1 MYRTTFLLVEVGSCP
16 HETTGLGIGDQG
28 YETHV
33 PGVPALGSRIPYL
46 LSLEGL
52 RYRVSRMPRLVTS
65 FDSVVLAA
73 VAREITALVGSRV
86 TRVAQPDPDEVA
98 LDLHGAPGTRTLV
111 VSIHPRWARV
121 HLTAKTAG
129 GEPSAFSQMLRSR
142 LEAARLAGVRHPPFE
157 RVLGLAL
164 DTVEGRT
171 ELIAE
176 IMGRHSNLI
185 LVKDGV
191 IAGSLKP
198 VPRSKSSVREVM
210 PGRPY
215 LPPPQDRLSPL
226 AFTRD
231 SLETA
236 LSSGDEPLAKRLVAS
251 VLGLSPALA
260 TDLAV
265 RAGLDPLTPA
275 RAQDDAAGRLWIAM
289 QDVAAIVTA
298 GAFAPVMYYDGDEPV
313 GFAPFPLM
321 HLTAFRE
328 VRAATMSAAVD
339 TVLGRRG
346 AAARIDEERATLLAA
361 VHAALARVERT
372 EREIQQ
378 AIQQAERTGRLRRH
392 GELLLAYASQVP
404 VGAAEVTL
412 PGFDGLPETIE
423 LDPTLSPVQ
432 NAQRLFKRYGRVRS
446 ARPAL
451 DARLR
456 TAAAERAY
464 LESAVTLVE
473 QATTV
478 DDLFDLRRELV
489 EEGYLRGRRA
499 RMRPSAA
506 AGPRRFVLA
515 GGATVLV
522 GRTNREND
530 VLTFKL
536 ASPEDLWLHARGV
549 PGAHVVL
556 KTGRDHPGEDIVRQA
571 AAIAAYFSRARG
583 SGTVAVDYTKRK
595 YVRKPKGG
603 KPGLVTI
610 TQERTVNVKPDL
622 PKTSE

>member
-1 MYRTTFLLVEVGSCP
+1 
-16 HETTGLGIGDQG
+16 
-28 YETHV
+28 
-33 PGVPALGSRIPYL
+33 
-46 LSLEGL
+46 
-52 RYRVSRMPRLVTS
+52 MPRLVTS

-73 VAREITALVGSRV
+73 VAREIAALVGSRV

-98 LDLHGAPGTRTLV
+98 LDLHGAAGAGTVL

-121 HLTAKTAG
+121 HLTSKTAG

-185 LVKDGV
+185 LVEDGV

-215 LPPPQDRLSPL
+215 LPPPQDRVSPL
-226 AFTRD
+226 ALTRD

-236 LSSGDEPLAKRLVAS
+236 LSSSDEPLAKRLVAS

-260 TDLAV
+260 TELAD
-265 RAGLDPLTPA
+265 RAGLDPLAPA
-275 RAQDDAAGRLWIAM
+275 RAQDDAAGRLW
-289 QDVAAIVTA
+289 VAVQEVVTIVTA
-298 GAFAPVMYYDGDEPV
+298 GSFAPVVYYEGDEPV
-313 GFAPFPLM
+313 GFAPFSLM
-321 HLTAFRE
+321 HLAAYRE

-346 AAARIDEERATLLAA
+346 AAARIDEERAALLAA
-361 VHAALARVERT
+361 VRAAVARVERT
-372 EREIQQ
+372 EQEIQQ
-378 AIQQAERTGRLRRH
+378 AVQQAERTGRLRRH

-404 VGAAEVTL
+404 IGAPEVTL
-412 PGFDGLPETIE
+412 PGFDGMPVTIE

-432 NAQRLFKRYGRVRS
+432 NAQRLFKRYGRVRA

-451 DARLR
+451 AVRLR
-456 TAAAERAY
+456 AAAEERAY
-464 LESAVTLVE
+464 LESVLTLIE

-489 EEGYLRGRRA
+489 EEGYLRSRRA
-499 RMRPSAA
+499 RARPSATA
-506 AGPRRFVLA
+506 GPPRTLRSDRPPGKRPVSTERMVRGPRRFVLT

-556 KTGRDHPGEDIVRQA
+556 KTGRDHPSEETVRQA

-583 SGTVAVDYTKRK
+583 SAAVAVDYTKRK
-595 YVRKPKGG
+595 YVRKPKGA
-603 KPGLVTI
+603 KPGLVTY
-610 TQERTVNVKPDL
+610 THEQTVHVKPEL
-622 PKTSE
+622 PKT

>member
-1 MYRTTFLLVEVGSCP
+1 M
-16 HETTGLGIGDQG
+16 
-28 YETHV
+28 
-33 PGVPALGSRIPYL
+33 SRL
-46 LSLEGL
+46 A
-52 RYRVSRMPRLVTS
+52 TS

-73 VAREITALVGSRV
+73 VAREIAALVGSRV

-98 LDLHGAPGTRTLV
+98 LDLHGAAGAGTVL

-121 HLTAKTAG
+121 HLTSKTAG

-142 LEAARLAGVRHPPFE
+142 LEAARLAGVRNPPFE

-185 LVKDGV
+185 LVEDGV

-226 AFTRD
+226 ALTRD
-231 SLETA
+231 SLETV
-236 LSSGDEPLAKRLVAS
+236 LSSSDEPLAKRLVAS

-260 TDLAV
+260 TELAV
-265 RAGLDPLTPA
+265 RAGLDPLAPA
-275 RAQDDAAGRLWIAM
+275 RAQDDAAGRLWIAV
-289 QDVAAIVTA
+289 QEVVAIVTA
-298 GAFAPVMYYDGDEPV
+298 GSFAPLVYYDGDEPV
-313 GFAPFPLM
+313 GFAPFSLM
-321 HLTAFRE
+321 HLAAYRE

-346 AAARIDEERATLLAA
+346 AAARIDEERAALLAA
-361 VHAALARVERT
+361 VRAALARVERT
-372 EREIQQ
+372 AQEIQQ
-378 AIQQAERTGRLRRH
+378 AVQQAERTGRLRRH
-392 GELLLAYASQVP
+392 GELLLAYASQIP
-404 VGAAEVTL
+404 IGASEVTL
-412 PGFDGLPETIE
+412 PGFDGMPVTIE

-432 NAQRLFKRYGRVRS
+432 NAQRLFKRYGRVRA

-451 DARLR
+451 DVRLR
-456 TAAAERAY
+456 AAAEERAY
-464 LESAVTLVE
+464 LESVLTLIE
-473 QATTV
+473 QATTG

-499 RMRPSAA
+499 RVRPSAT

-536 ASPEDLWLHARGV
+536 ASLEDFWLHARGV

-556 KTGRDHPGEDIVRQA
+556 KTGRDHPSEETVRQA

-583 SGTVAVDYTKRK
+583 SAAVTVDYTQRK
-595 YVRKPKGG
+595 YVRKPKGA
-603 KPGLVTI
+603 KPGLVTY
-610 TQERTVNVKPDL
+610 THEQTVRVKPEL
-622 PKTSE
+622 PEERKRGSAEAR